1 MSTTKRR
8 AEQEIPGT
16 SSFTGDT
23 ASPTSPD
30 ETPARKKR
38 GGRLP
43 GAQSFTRGDK
53 MRAFAVIRKIRP
65 PDTNGW
71 RMVAVEYNKD
81 ALVMNRR
88 PRDGEFLR
96 KFFTDLLVDGYGK
109 SSGELTDDAKWDV
122 KYAKEIMDG
131 SDDNQLRLQF
141 NTSFLSDPNT
151 SYQEDEDA
159 GGEEE
164 DDTGEDIQVG
174 DTENVVEGDDVAL
187 AAATQLSQNFTAA
200 MLATPDPMDFQQPL
214 ILSTK
219 PSLQKIKPKT
229 TPSDNIPFTQPSLSV
244 NGASDMISRQVDVSV
259 DRDRDTHILGRLVA
273 SVEKEL
279 QNNGRVAM
287 ALLESQLAR
296 ADARLDKLEG
306 RNEKLEHKNER
317 LEKENSQL
325 KDEIRELRSKI
336 AMLEAQHTNGNPT

>member
-1 MSTTKRR
+1 MSAKRR

-16 SSFTGDT
+16 SSFTGDA
-23 ASPTSPD
+23 ASPSSPN

-65 PDTNGW
+65 SDTNAW

-88 PRDGEFLR
+88 ARDGEFLR

-109 SSGELTDDAKWDV
+109 SSGELADDAKWDV

-131 SDDNQLRLQF
+131 NDDNQLRLQL
-141 NTSFLSDPNT
+141 TASFLSDPNA
-151 SYQEDEDA
+151 SYQEDEEA
-159 GGEEE
+159 GEE
-164 DDTGEDIQVG
+164 DDTGDDMQVG
-174 DTENVVEGDDVAL
+174 DAENVVEGDDVAL
-187 AAATQLSQNFTAA
+187 AAAQLSQNFTAA

-229 TPSDNIPFTQPSLSV
+229 PSDNIPFTPQSLSV
-244 NGASDMISRQVDVSV
+244 NGASEMMSRQVDVAV

-273 SVEKEL
+273 SVEKEM

-287 ALLESQLAR
+287 SLLESQLAR

-306 RNEKLEHKNER
+306 RNEKLEYKNER

-336 AMLEAQHTNGNPT
+336 AILEAQHTNGNPS